1 MTTPAGTGASAGAL
15 DAGAVTRSTD
25 EHVLELDNLVLHFGP
40 VRAVDGV
47 SLTIRRGSVVAL
59 VGESGSGK
67 STVGRCVVRL
77 LRPTT
82 GTVRLH
88 GTDVTNLGRR
98 ALRPHRRNVAIV
110 FQDPAGSLDPRLS
123 VGSIVSEPLRLLQL
137 AKTRTQRE
145 QLTVEALR
153 KVGLRSE
160 LVHRYPHE
168 LSGGQRQ
175 RVSIARALVSSPS
188 LLVADEPTSA
198 LDVSVQASVLN
209 LLTDLQ
215 RELGF
220 ACLFITHNLSAVEY
234 IADEV
239 AVMYLGQLVE
249 HGPSAQIFAAPAH
262 PYTQALLSAA
272 PVPDP
277 VQQRSRT
284 RVVLSGDIPSAVEPP
299 SGCRFHTR
307 CPVAVPRCVD
317 EVPALREVDGRR
329 VACHLVADDGAAPD
343 IAAAGAGGAGLTPP
357 PTHEAHS

>member
-1 MTTPAGTGASAGAL
+1 MSTSDTDRATPASAI
-15 DAGAVTRSTD
+15 DRAGAVPGAP
-25 EHVLELDNLVLHFGP
+25 VLELDNLVMHFGP

-47 SLTIRRGSVVAL
+47 SMTIRRGSVVAL

-77 LRPTT
+77 LEPTS

-88 GTDVTNLGRR
+88 GADISHLRRR
-98 ALRPHRRNVAIV
+98 ALRPHRRDVSIV
-110 FQDPAGSLDPRLS
+110 FQDPAGSLDPRLT
-123 VGSIVSEPLRLLQL
+123 VGSIVAEPLRLLRL
-137 AKTRTQRE
+137 TRGRTERE
-145 QLTVEALR
+145 RATTRALER
-153 KVGLRSE
+153 VGLRPE
-160 LVHRYPHE
+160 LADRYPHE

-175 RVSIARALVSSPS
+175 RVSLARALVSSPS

-215 RELGF
+215 RDLGF

-234 IADEV
+234 LADEV
-239 AVMYLGQLVE
+239 AVMYLGTLVE
-249 HGPSAQIFAAPAH
+249 HGPSAEIFATPKH

-277 VQQRSRT
+277 VRQRRRS
-284 RVVLSGDIPSAVEPP
+284 RVVLSGDIPSAIDPP

-307 CPVAVPRCVD
+307 CPIAVPMCAER
-317 EVPALREVDGRR
+317 VPELREVAGRR
-329 VACHLVADDGAAPD
+329 VACHLVSDEDEDG
-343 IAAAGAGGAGLTPP
+343 
-357 PTHEAHS
+357 S

>member
-1 MTTPAGTGASAGAL
+1 MNE
-15 DAGAVTRSTD
+15 D
-25 EHVLELDNLVLHFGP
+25 VLELDDLVMHFDQ

-47 SLTIRRGSVVAL
+47 SLSIRRGSVVAL

-77 LRPTT
+77 LEPTS

-88 GTDVTNLGRR
+88 GTDITRLSRR
-98 ALRPHRRNVAIV
+98 ALRPHRREVAIV
-110 FQDPAGSLDPRLS
+110 FQDPASSLDPRLS
-123 VGSIVSEPLRLLQL
+123 VGAIVGEPLRLLRL
-137 AKTRTQRE
+137 ARTKAERDE
-145 QLTVEALR
+145 TTAGALR
-153 KVGLRSE
+153 RVGLRPE
-160 LVHRYPHE
+160 LAHRYPHE

-175 RVSIARALVSSPS
+175 RVSIARALASSPS

-215 RELGF
+215 RDLGF

-234 IADEV
+234 LADDV

-249 HGPSAQIFAAPAH
+249 HGPSAAIFATPRH

-277 VQQRSRT
+277 GRQRSRT
-284 RVVLSGDIPSAVEPP
+284 RVVLSGDIPSAVDPP

-307 CPVAVPRCVD
+307 CPVAVPRCSAETPPLLQV
-317 EVPALREVDGRR
+317 AGRR
-329 VACHLVADDGAAPD
+329 VACHLVDDDGTGPD
-343 IAAAGAGGAGLTPP
+343 IRFAGSQDTGIHDVGARDAFSPRP
-357 PTHEAHS
+357 EESP

>member
-1 MTTPAGTGASAGAL
+1 MTSTGNVVAAGA
-15 DAGAVTRSTD
+15 DAGAP
-25 EHVLELDNLVLHFGP
+25 VLEIADLVLHFGP

-47 SLTIRRGSVVAL
+47 SLTIRRGSVLAL

-77 LRPTT
+77 LEPSS

-88 GTDVTNLGRR
+88 GTDITHLSRR
-98 ALRPHRRNVAIV
+98 ALRVHRRDVAIV

-123 VGSIVSEPLRLLQL
+123 VGSIVGEPLRLLRL
-137 AKTRTQRE
+137 ARTKADRE
-145 QLTVEALR
+145 RMTTEALGR
-153 KVGLRSE
+153 VGLRPE
-160 LVHRYPHE
+160 LAHRYPHE

-175 RVSIARALVSSPS
+175 RVSIARALASSPS

-215 RELGF
+215 RDLGF

-234 IADEV
+234 IADDI

-249 HGPSAQIFAAPAH
+249 QGPSEQIFAGPAH

-277 VQQRSRT
+277 DRQRGRT
-284 RVVLSGDIPSAVEPP
+284 RVVLSGDIPSAVDPP

-307 CPVAVPRCVD
+307 CPVAVARCTD
-317 EVPALREVDGRR
+317 EVPALREVGGRK
-329 VACHLVADDGAAPD
+329 VACHLVGDDGAGPD
-343 IAAAGAGGAGLTPP
+343 IRTVAAGAVEET
-357 PTHEAHS
+357 S